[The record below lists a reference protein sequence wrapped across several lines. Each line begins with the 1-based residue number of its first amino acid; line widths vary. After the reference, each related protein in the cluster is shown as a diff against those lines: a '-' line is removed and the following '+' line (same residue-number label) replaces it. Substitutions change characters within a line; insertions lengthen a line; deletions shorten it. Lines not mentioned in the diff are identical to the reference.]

1 VDLFI
6 RFNQSNSS
14 SFQESILAPFG
25 ETISKISVLAECH
38 QQRSVQPWYVK
49 LYNHRSG
56 TDTARSLYDRAT
68 ESSAAWMEIFTKG
81 FDKGFVTSP
90 ELGDPSDGNFIHNVH
105 ATQNRKENVDKLC
118 LAETNLNIFWTYV
131 DDNLSRLATD
141 WQKGAFRRV
150 LEEGGPMRR
159 TTP

>member
-1 VDLFI
+1 
-6 RFNQSNSS
+6 
-14 SFQESILAPFG
+14 
-25 ETISKISVLAECH
+25 
-38 QQRSVQPWYVK
+38 
-49 LYNHRSG
+49 
-56 TDTARSLYDRAT
+56 
-68 ESSAAWMEIFTKG
+68 MEIFTKG

-90 ELGDPSDGNFIHNVH
+90 ERGDPSDGNFIGNFIHNVH

-118 LAETNLNIFWTYV
+118 LAETNLNIFWAYV

-150 LEEGGPMRR
+150 LEEGGTMRR